1 MESAPNSTTVPVLI
15 YHPPKL
21 TMLNNITT
29 RIILGF
35 SVPILFLIVLGN
47 TLFAGIDQLVKL
59 QLNSKEVAEKISNVD
74 AYAYDVTRII
84 ASIRGYALYPKDQ
97 YYRGTYTKARES
109 MLLNKQ
115 ELAKVVDTDARE
127 AVSALIDIGDE
138 YDRVAAGVYPLV
150 DANKLDEAKQQILI
164 PRVAKLDEAS
174 IRLHKILE
182 VRLSA
187 NLVEAEK
194 AKNFEATVIVWGT
207 LLSMAATV
215 ASALWVAALAVPIRR
230 ELPRV
235 VLAAEKI
242 ADGDLQQTIEIN
254 NDGSEV
260 GKLMTAFHYMSK
272 KLNALILQMQK
283 SGIQISTSATQI
295 AAAGKELEATV
306 TEQLASTNEVSATSQ
321 QIAAT
326 SKELVRVMEQVGLM
340 AQSTATAA
348 GASQSD
354 LNRMETVMR
363 QLSSATTSISTKLGV
378 MNEKANNINS
388 VVTTINKVADQ
399 TNLLSLNA
407 AIEAEKAG
415 EYGAGFAVVAR
426 EIRRLADQTAVAT
439 LEIAQMIKEMQSAV
453 STGVMEMDKF
463 SKSVVD
469 SVADVSKISDQ
480 VAQVIQ
486 QVQGL
491 TPRFERVSQ
500 SIEEQSMGAQQI
512 SEAMG
517 HLSQASQQTVDSLRE
532 TNSAV
537 VQLDE
542 AANGLRSEI
551 SRFKTA

>member
-1 MESAPNSTTVPVLI
+1 
-15 YHPPKL
+15 
-21 TMLNNITT
+21 MLNSIAS

-35 SVPILFLIVLGN
+35 SVPILFLIVLGSM
-47 TLFAGIDQLVKL
+47 LFSGIDKLVKL
-59 QLNSKEVAEKISNVD
+59 QTDSKEVAENISNVD

-84 ASIRGYALYPKDQ
+84 ASTRGYALYPKDQ
-97 YYRGTYTKARES
+97 SYRGTYTKAQED
-109 MLLNKQ
+109 MLFHKQ
-115 ELAKVVDTDARE
+115 ELEKIVEPQVRE
-127 AVSALIDIGDE
+127 AINALLQVGQEFDG
-138 YDRVAAGVYPLV
+138 VAAAVYPLI
-150 DANKLDEAKQQILI
+150 DANKMDEAKREILI
-164 PRVAKLDEAS
+164 PRVLRLDESHSRVQKLLEA
-174 IRLHKILE
+174 RLKD
-182 VRLSA
+182 
-187 NLVEAEK
+187 NLQEAEK
-194 AKNFEATVIVWGT
+194 AKQLQSLLIVLGT
-207 LLSMAATV
+207 LLAMVATLV
-215 ASALWVAALAVPIRR
+215 SAWLVAAPIRR

-235 VLAAEKI
+235 VQAAEQI
-242 ADGDLQQTIEIN
+242 ADGDLQQTIELN

-272 KLNALILQMQK
+272 KLNSLILQMQK
-283 SGIQISTSATQI
+283 SGVQISTSATQI

-306 TEQLASTNEVSATSQ
+306 AQQFASTNEVSATSQ

-326 SKELVRVMEQVGLM
+326 SRELVKVMDQVALM
-340 AQSTATAA
+340 AQSTAIAA
-348 GASQSD
+348 GASQND
-354 LNRMETVMR
+354 LNRMEAVMR
-363 QLSSATTSISTKLGV
+363 QLSNATASIATKLGV

-463 SKSVVD
+463 NKSVVD
-469 SVADVSKISDQ
+469 TVADVSKISDQ
-480 VAQVIQ
+480 IAQVIQ

-491 TPRFERVSQ
+491 TPRFEQVSQ
-500 SIEEQSMGAQQI
+500 SIEEQSMGSQQI

-517 HLSQASQQTVDSLRE
+517 HMSQASQQTVDSLRE

-542 AANGLRSEI
+542 AANGLRLEI

>member
-1 MESAPNSTTVPVLI
+1 MFNKIINRL
-15 YHPPKL
+15 
-21 TMLNNITT
+21 
-29 RIILGF
+29 ILGF
-35 SVPILFLIVLGN
+35 LIPIPFLIVLGAILY
-47 TLFAGIDQLVKL
+47 TSIAHLVKL
-59 QLNSKEVAEKISNVD
+59 QENSRQLSNAVKHIHEFS
-74 AYAYDVTRII
+74 YHTSR
-84 ASIRGYALYPKDQ
+84 SLSLTRGYALYKEPYFREQ
-97 YYRGTYTKARES
+97 YDKTRNAILQYKQDLANINDLQARI
-109 MLLNKQ
+109 
-115 ELAKVVDTDARE
+115 
-127 AVSALIDIGDE
+127 AVNEMIQMDE
-138 YDRVAAGVYPLV
+138 NFASILVTTYPLV
-150 DANKLDEAKQQILI
+150 DANKLDEAKQNI
-164 PRVAKLDEAS
+164 KK
-174 IRLHKILE
+174 IRLAELEKIRTQAIKILE
-182 VRLSA
+182 DQLDKNLQEGEKTQQLSF
-187 NLVEAEK
+187 LLIILGML
-194 AKNFEATVIVWGT
+194 FVIAIM
-207 LLSMAATV
+207 LAL
-215 ASALWVAALAVPIRR
+215 ALWIALPIRR
-230 ELPRV
+230 QLPRV
-235 VLAAEKI
+235 VQAAEQI
-242 ADGDLQQTIEIN
+242 ADGDLQQTIEPSK
-254 NDGSEV
+254 DGSEI
-260 GKLMTAFHYMSK
+260 GQLLTAFHYMSK
-272 KLNALILQMQK
+272 NLNSLILQMQK
-283 SGIQISTSATQI
+283 SGVQIGTSATQI

-321 QIAAT
+321 EIAAT
-326 SKELVRVMEQVGLM
+326 SRELVKVMDQVELM
-340 AQSTATAA
+340 AQSTAIAA
-348 GASQSD
+348 GASQND

-363 QLSSATTSISTKLGV
+363 QLSNATTSIATKLGV

-463 SKSVVD
+463 NKSVVD

-480 VAQVIQ
+480 IAQVIQ

-491 TPRFERVSQ
+491 SPRFEQVSQ
-500 SIEEQSMGAQQI
+500 SIEEQSMGSQQI

-542 AANGLRSEI
+542 AANGLRLEI